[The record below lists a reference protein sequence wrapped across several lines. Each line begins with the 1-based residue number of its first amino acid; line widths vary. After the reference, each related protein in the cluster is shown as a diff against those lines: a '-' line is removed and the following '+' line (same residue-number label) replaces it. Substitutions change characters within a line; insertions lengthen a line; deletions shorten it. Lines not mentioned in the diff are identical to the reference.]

1 MKTITIEQF
10 CRTRGMSLSLI
21 HNASGWMAVAIRGGD
36 IPALV
41 SGCYADTEAMAMR
54 DLCDSVS
61 NGNMCVIPSDTPP
74 PLMTTE
80 MPSGYSSEIPI
91 DTYAYLRHKHNL
103 TVADIMS
110 LTGLSKDQVTYG
122 CPELDSFF
130 ERISQ

>member
-10 CRTRGMSLSLI
+10 CRARGLSPCLV
-21 HNASGWMAVAIRGGD
+21 HSQDGWTAVAIRHGD
-36 IPALV
+36 MPATV
-41 SGCYADTEAMAMR
+41 SGCCADTQGLAMR
-54 DLCDSVS
+54 DLCGSVS
-61 NGNMCVIPSDTPP
+61 NGHVRVIPGDTMPP
-74 PLMTTE
+74 DA

-130 ERISQ
+130 ERIS

>member
-10 CRTRGMSLSLI
+10 CRARRMSLHISKNDRGYI
-21 HNASGWMAVAIRGGD
+21 AYAIRHED
-36 IPALV
+36 FPALV
-41 SGCYADTEAMAMR
+41 SGNYEGTPEYAIRSLCEQAVTKRAFVVPGDTM
-54 DLCDSVS
+54 
-61 NGNMCVIPSDTPP
+61 PP
-74 PLMTTE
+74 ITTTD

-130 ERISQ
+130 ERIS

>member
-41 SGCYADTEAMAMR
+41 SGDYADTESQAVR
-54 DLCDSVS
+54 DLCDYVS
-61 NGNMCVIPSDTPP
+61 TGVVRVIPGETLPP
-74 PLMTTE
+74 ITTTE
-80 MPSGYSSEIPI
+80 LPSGYSSEIPI

-130 ERISQ
+130 ERIS